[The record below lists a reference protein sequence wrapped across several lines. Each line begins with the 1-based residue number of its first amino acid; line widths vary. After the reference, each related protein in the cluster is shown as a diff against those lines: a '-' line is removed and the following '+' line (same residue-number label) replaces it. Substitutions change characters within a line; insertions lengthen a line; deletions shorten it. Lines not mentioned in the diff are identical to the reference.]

1 MPLKTCM
8 TFIHRISQRSINK
21 ERPTLLYLQQ
31 MAALVTDYMQA
42 YGTRFAWGCV
52 PQRVDKLPS
61 GALQVTWANK
71 LTGKEEVD
79 SFDSVLWAVG
89 ESGSGHFTTECE

>member
-1 MPLKTCM
+1 MGLGLNLW
-8 TFIHRISQRSINK
+8 F
-21 ERPTLLYLQQ
+21 LQQ
-31 MAALVTDYMQA
+31 MAGLVTDHMQA

-61 GALQVTWANK
+61 GALQVTWADTR
-71 LTGKEEVD
+71 TGKEETD

-89 ESGSGHFTTECE
+89 ESGSRHFNTECE